1 MLISLNG
8 QVLGDIVQ
16 FVKKYGGTSGLSILV
31 GLVSSDARNG
41 LMVQRNLV
49 SHLSSPV
56 LSQLV
61 ILIGFSS
68 QHTGINRSALGAS
81 LSGRAHSAHSPVG
94 LVVVDK
100 VDCQCEFRSHL

>member
-8 QVLGDIVQ
+8 QVLEDTGQ
-16 FVKKYGGTSGLSILV
+16 LVKKYGGLTALGILV
-31 GLVSSDARNG
+31 GLVSSEAPNG

-61 ILIGFSS
+61 FLNG
-68 QHTGINRSALGAS
+68 
-81 LSGRAHSAHSPVG
+81 
-94 LVVVDK
+94 
-100 VDCQCEFRSHL
+100 

>member
-16 FVKKYGGTSGLSILV
+16 SVKKIGGTSGLGILV
-31 GLVSSDARNG
+31 GLVSSDARNV

-56 LSQLV
+56 LSQFPDLN
-61 ILIGFSS
+61 GSSS
-68 QHTGINRSALGAS
+68 QHTGIVS
-81 LSGRAHSAHSPVG
+81 VG
-94 LVVVDK
+94 
-100 VDCQCEFRSHL
+100 

>member
-16 FVKKYGGTSGLSILV
+16 SVKKYPML
-31 GLVSSDARNG
+31 GLVSSDAPNG

-56 LSQLV
+56 LSQMPDV
-61 ILIGFSS
+61 NGRSS
-68 QHTGINRSALGAS
+68 QHTGTKRSALVTAVS
-81 LSGRAHSAHSPVG
+81 AIAHSAHSPVG
-94 LVVVDK
+94 LV
-100 VDCQCEFRSHL
+100 